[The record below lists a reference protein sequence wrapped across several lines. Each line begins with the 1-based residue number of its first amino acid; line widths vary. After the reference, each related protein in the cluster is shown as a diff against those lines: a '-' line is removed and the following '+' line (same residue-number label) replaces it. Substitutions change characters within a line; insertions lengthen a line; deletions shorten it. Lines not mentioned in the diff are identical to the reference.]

1 MLPPGSEY
9 RFEVRQR
16 SRGDKTQ
23 YLGGGTYVITIA
35 GDRQYN
41 PLYVAPSH
49 DPKTPPDVA
58 EEIERKGRE
67 FQWYPSSLARDLAD
81 QREREHEI
89 TLPIE

>member
-1 MLPPGSEY
+1 M
-9 RFEVRQR
+9 RQR
-16 SRGDKTQ
+16 IRGAKSETQ

-58 EEIERKGRE
+58 EEIERKGEQFR
-67 FQWYPSSLARDLAD
+67 WYPSSLAKERAE
-81 QREREHEI
+81 QREREHEM
-89 TLPIE
+89 TLPPE